1 MGKRFLLS
9 AIAVG
14 VIASVASAGVVK
26 NMPAD
31 TNISV
36 EFLQQQDLN
45 GSNPTVS
52 VLLNNDK
59 NSTVYVPSTITL
71 GTLKNPIL
79 NLRFSGLKATLTNP
93 VSVNN
98 NLVVCEVNSSNQP
111 VAQILR
117 FKDTTSNG
125 FTLAAVNS
133 NIYMSNSKQYGFF
146 IDTNASDT
154 NCSQAIP
161 VSINDVNIT
170 LDPKA
175 DQKLNGLTVTYV
187 LGTGD
192 TQKVQDT
199 ASASIGNI
207 GYELC
212 CNVNPMSTKIDP
224 QNGFLTFTSNGGAV
238 CGGGDTES
246 DLTIQCED
254 KSSYSYTMSSVDIY
268 SIINYDS
275 DDLPLEKVEATG
287 FDMAAI
293 PSDQIDVNKTSKK
306 IIVKEKDFTFV
317 PGIYSETIKLYVNG
331 KDKIPVTNFTATLGL
346 DLTQNGTV
354 DIKKLD
360 NVNAGNWTYNGTTLT
375 SPYVAVNAN
384 TQTVF
389 RINNASDIDAQ
400 TYWTCVDDNGNKVKL
415 LQVNAYDSN
424 SSMIKANGAE
434 AWLAK
439 DILAAAQAQNP
450 DFAPNGKMRCSVLV
464 TTSGTNNASG
474 VEIMTINGA
483 RDRVI
488 PFNRRD

>member
-9 AIAVG
+9 AITVS

-31 TNISV
+31 TNMSV
-36 EFLQQQDLN
+36 EYLQQNDLN
-45 GSNPTVS
+45 GTNPKVN
-52 VLLNNDK
+52 VLLNNDR
-59 NSTVYVPSTITL
+59 NTTVYIPSKITL
-71 GTLKNPIL
+71 DTLKNPIL
-79 NLRFSGLKATLTNP
+79 NLRFSGLKSTLTNP
-93 VSVNN
+93 VSVNK
-98 NLVVCEVNSSNQP
+98 NLVVCEVNSSNKP

-154 NCSQAIP
+154 NCSQARR
-161 VSINDVNIT
+161 VSGNDLNIT

-175 DQKLNGLTVTYV
+175 DQKLNGLTVTYI

-192 TQKVQDT
+192 TQKVQDS

-212 CNVNPMSTKIDP
+212 CNVYTPISSNIDP
-224 QNGFLTFTSNGGAV
+224 QNGFLTFTSNGQVV
-238 CGGGDTES
+238 CGGGATES
-246 DLTIQCED
+246 DLQIQCQD
-254 KSSYSYTMSSVDIY
+254 KSYPHHLSSVNVY

-275 DDLPLEKVEATG
+275 NDLPLEKVEATG
-287 FDMAAI
+287 FNNNI
-293 PSDQIDVNKTSKK
+293 PADQINVNKTNKT
-306 IIVKEKDFTFV
+306 IVVEEKEVSFNG
-317 PGIYSETIKLYVNG
+317 GIKTETIKLYVDG
-331 KDKIPVTNFTATLGL
+331 KNKIPVTNFFVTLGL
-346 DLTQNGTV
+346 DLTKDGKI

-360 NVNAGNWTYNGTTLT
+360 SKKAGSWTYNGTTLN
-375 SPYVAVNAN
+375 SPYVAVNSD

-389 RINNASDIDAQ
+389 RINNASNIDAQ
-400 TYWTCVDDNGNKVKL
+400 TYWTCVDDNGNVVKL
-415 LQVNAYDSN
+415 LQVNAFKSDS
-424 SSMIKANGAE
+424 SIIKANGAA

-464 TTSGTNNASG
+464 TTSGINNASG
-474 VEIMTINGA
+474 VEIMTINGG

-488 PFNRRD
+488 PFGRNND